1 MHLGE
6 VAEEIQHRIIHIFGR
21 DVEGRRAANGNSD
34 KVNRD
39 PFFRDYLQFY
49 EVGLISHASKLS
61 DIDLRFASSSMAMTV
76 KA

>member
-34 KVNRD
+34 KVNFD

-49 EVGLISHASKLS
+49 EVCLIGHVSKLS
-61 DIDLRFASSSMAMTV
+61 DVDTRFASSSMEMMV
-76 KA
+76 KV